1 MADLDLDGRPEIL
14 CTFFE
19 FDIGA
24 LYIFNADGSPY
35 LGPGDKPAG
44 QAVIEPVTF
53 GTVVVADLTG
63 DAHPEIVIRGG
74 HILPGTGTEQVFIY
88 DYELRPVK
96 DWPNPTPARPSTVF
110 SSRYSPLIDD
120 LDNDGKVELILIS
133 DANEMLVW
141 DFDASS
147 NNGKNTGRFLA
158 DNRNSGTVI
167 FKGIAT
173 DISDEGPQSLPDGF
187 ALKQNFPNPF
197 NPQTT
202 FQFSLPTASEVV
214 LSIYNVLGQKVV
226 TVLDKRVAAGE
237 HSVIFDASDLPT
249 GIYFYRL
256 TSENATITKKMVL
269 IK

>member
-1 MADLDLDGRPEIL
+1 M
-14 CTFFE
+14 
-19 FDIGA
+19 
-24 LYIFNADGSPY
+24 
-35 LGPGDKPAG
+35 
-44 QAVIEPVTF
+44 
-53 GTVVVADLTG
+53 TG
-63 DAHPEIVIRGG
+63 DEHPEIVIRGG
-74 HILPGTGTEQVFIY
+74 HILPGTGTDQVFIY
-88 DYELRPVK
+88 DYELRPIK

-147 NNGKNTGRFLA
+147 NNGNNTGRFLV

-167 FKGIAT
+167 LNGIPT
-173 DISDEGPQSLPDGF
+173 DIQDEIPQSLPDGF
-187 ALKQNFPNPF
+187 TLKQNYPNPF

-202 FQFSLPTASEVV
+202 FTFSLPVASHAN
-214 LSIYNVLGQKVV
+214 LSIYNILGQKVV
-226 TVLDKRVAAGE
+226 TVLDKRISAGE
-237 HSVIFDASDLPT
+237 HSIIFDASDLPT

-256 TSENATITKKMVL
+256 KTENAMSTKKMVL